1 MMTVMSMTMT
11 AMTAMIIMVE
21 ISSDASYLSH
31 TARMLVCLLPS
42 QWVGDRDDDDNNDD
56 DDDDNG
62 VNVSYLSS
70 QSRMLI
76 SLLSRD
82 ELGIHDNDDENN
94 DNNNNDDN
102 DDDYDNYLS
111 SQRRMLISLL
121 ASLSS
126 TSGLLIVTAEHIG
139 SGSIT
144 MVRNIFYIWFGGFQ
158 GHFVWEGD
166 DEKPRRYL

>member
-1 MMTVMSMTMT
+1 
-11 AMTAMIIMVE
+11 
-21 ISSDASYLSH
+21 
-31 TARMLVCLLPS
+31 MLVCLLPS

-94 DNNNNDDN
+94 DNNDNDDN

-121 ASLSS
+121 SSLSS
-126 TSGLLIVTAEHIG
+126 TSGLLIVSAEHIG
-139 SGSIT
+139 
-144 MVRNIFYIWFGGFQ
+144 F
-158 GHFVWEGD
+158 E
-166 DEKPRRYL
+166 